1 MLPTRSA
8 RLAALLLLALL
19 LGWTVRSCRKGKTT
33 SLPPP
38 TPAIAAPPHE
48 TPPSSFP
55 DE

>member
-8 RLAALLLLALL
+8 RLAALLLMALL
-19 LGWTVRSCRKGKTT
+19 FGWTVRSCRKGKTT
-33 SLPPP
+33 NLPPP
-38 TPAIAAPPHE
+38 APTAAPLHE

>member
-19 LGWTVRSCRKGKTT
+19 FGWTVRSSRKGKTT
-33 SLPPP
+33 NLPPP
-38 TPAIAAPPHE
+38 APIAVPLQD